1 MSVRNRPGRRE
12 RVPGKTIIRRQV
24 KKGHAAHHG
33 GAWKVAFADFTLAMM
48 ALFMTL
54 WIVGSVSKKERSQ
67 VVAAL
72 YNQSIFHGGGMTP
85 LNNISKA
92 MHPIHSQG
100 AQGALANRI
109 AQTNTHTR
117 TAINH
122 QLNMP
127 IRSTENTA
135 LLKQKNAREL
145 GELATTIY
153 NIAQKAKMEAN
164 LEIEI
169 VPQGLRVLI
178 KDDKHRQMYPV
189 GSTRISP
196 YFKTLLTQLTPV
208 FDSLDNNM
216 IITGHT
222 DALKYRGGHYSNWN
236 LSGDRAL
243 AARQILENAGMPND
257 KVLQVNA
264 MADRMLLD
272 KAHPKNEANRRIEI
286 MILTKTASDTLKNFF
301 GQDGDKVAHPTSPAL
316 QSVKAIIPAAAT
328 ASIPVA
334 QRQK

>member
-54 WIVGSVSKKERSQ
+54 WIVGSVSKKERAQ

-85 LNNISKA
+85 LNNISA
-92 MHPIHSQG
+92 AVHPIHSQG
-100 AQGALANRI
+100 MHGALANRI
-109 AQTNTHTR
+109 AQTNTHTT
-117 TAINH
+117 TAMNH

-153 NIAQKAKMEAN
+153 NIAQKAKMDAN

-178 KDDKHRQMYPV
+178 KDDKHRQMYSV
-189 GSTRISP
+189 GSTQISP

-208 FDSLDNNM
+208 FDSLDNKM

-243 AARQILENAGMPND
+243 AARQILENAGMPSG

-264 MADRMLLD
+264 MADQMLLD

-286 MILTKTASDTLKNFF
+286 MILTKTASDTLKDFF
-301 GQDGDKVAHPTSPAL
+301 GQDGDKVAHPATPAL
-316 QSVKAIIPAAAT
+316 QSVKAIVPPAAAT
-328 ASIPVA
+328 NIPVA
-334 QRQK
+334 HR

>member
-54 WIVGSVSKKERSQ
+54 WIVGSVSKKERAQ

-85 LNNISKA
+85 LNNISAA

-100 AQGALANRI
+100 MHGALANRI
-109 AQTNTHTR
+109 AHANAHHTV
-117 TAINH
+117 ANN

-153 NIAQKAKMEAN
+153 NIAQKAKMDAN

-178 KDDKHRQMYPV
+178 KDDKHRQMYSV

-208 FDSLDNNM
+208 FDSLDNKM

-243 AARQILENAGMPND
+243 AARQILENAGMPSG

-264 MADRMLLD
+264 MADQMLLD

-286 MILTKTASDTLKNFF
+286 MILTKTASDTLKDFF
-301 GQDGDKVAHPTSPAL
+301 GQDGDKVAHPATPAL
-316 QSVKAIIPAAAT
+316 QSVKAIVPPAPAAN
-328 ASIPVA
+328 IPVA
-334 QRQK
+334 HR